1 MSGTT
6 SPAAEVEA
14 APSVSEV
21 TRPPTEISTSE
32 GFEVIEAAEATRKEA
47 TASVV
52 DKVEQ

>member
-1 MSGTT
+1 MSN
-6 SPAAEVEA
+6 PAAEVEA

-21 TRPPTEISTSE
+21 TRSPAEISTSE

-47 TASVV
+47 MASSVV